1 MKIFCMVLL
10 GLTTLAAT
18 TVVEGGPIP
27 TGPVYTNKVRFR
39 IPFRYD
45 PAEMQSLGAKEI
57 RLYVS
62 RDRGGSWQQIQ
73 QVTLQSV
80 SPEIGKFNF
89 QAPSDGEYWFIVR
102 TVDSK
107 GRLHPEGEPMEPGL
121 QVIVD
126 TSLPTLRLELRQPA
140 PGRAQLVWNATDEHL
155 DPTQLKLEYIQ
166 PGISNWQTVTVV
178 PKAAGETEW
187 SVPQGGIVAVRGSI
201 SDLARNISQDQ
212 TQVQIAPAGQMVPR
226 PATPDSRQPIAYP
239 GHRNGG
245 NLAMTLP
252 DQFPGNGLS
261 PGAPAGVPAGGSQAH
276 AGFAPVRS
284 ADAATNVIGGA
295 PHAARNSFISHQ
307 PAATASDAAVDGQE
321 STQQSTVHRAR
332 VVNSR
337 QFQIGYQLQD
347 VGPSGVSSVDLYI
360 TQDDGAT
367 WYKYGEDNDNQSPI
381 QVEVPREGTYGFAI
395 GARSGVGLASDPP
408 QPGDKPDNIVTVD
421 LTPPKLELMP
431 VQQGRGR
438 TVNKILLQ
446 WHFADDNAAEK
457 PISLSF
463 SATPQG
469 PWQPITGWCENTG
482 SYVWTIGPG
491 VPSRF
496 YLRLEGRDLAGN
508 VQAVETPQPVL
519 VDLSRPTAKIIDI
532 EAGPGG
538 SGPQ

>member
-1 MKIFCMVLL
+1 MKTICMVLL
-10 GLTTLAAT
+10 GLTTIAAT
-18 TVVEGGPIP
+18 SVLEAGPIP

-73 QVTLQSV
+73 KVSLQAV
-80 SPEIGKFNF
+80 SPELGKFNF

-102 TVDSK
+102 TVDSQN
-107 GRLHPEGEPMEPGL
+107 RLHPEGEPMEPGL

-166 PGISNWQTVTVV
+166 PGIANWQTVTVV

-187 SVPQGGIVAVRGSI
+187 SVPQGGVVAVRGSI
-201 SDLARNISQDQ
+201 SDLARNVSQDQ
-212 TQVQIAPAGQMVPR
+212 TQVQIAPAGQTVPR

-239 GHRNGG
+239 GQRNGG
-245 NLAMTLP
+245 NLALNMP
-252 DQFPGNGLS
+252 EQFPANGLAA
-261 PGAPAGVPAGGSQAH
+261 APIANT
-276 AGFAPVRS
+276 
-284 ADAATNVIGGA
+284 AD
-295 PHAARNSFISHQ
+295 ARNSFVSHQ
-307 PAATASDAAVDGQE
+307 PAAASAAADPAAEEQE
-321 STQQSTVHRAR
+321 NSRQEAQGRAR
-332 VVNSR
+332 LVNSR
-337 QFQIGYQLQD
+337 KFQIGYKLQD

-367 WYKYGEDNDNQSPI
+367 WYKYGEDDDNQSPI

-408 QPGDKPDNIVTVD
+408 QPGDKPANVVTVD
-421 LTPPKLELMP
+421 QTPPRLELLP

-446 WHFADDNAAEK
+446 WHFADDNPADK

-463 SATPQG
+463 SANPQG
-469 PWQPITGWCENTG
+469 PWQPITGWYENTG
-482 SYVWTIGPG
+482 NFVWTIGPG

-496 YLRLEGRDLAGN
+496 YLRLEGRDQAGN
-508 VQAVETPQPVL
+508 VQTVETPQPVL
-519 VDLSRPTAKIIDI
+519 VDLSRPTAKIVDI
-532 EAGPGG
+532 EAGTGG